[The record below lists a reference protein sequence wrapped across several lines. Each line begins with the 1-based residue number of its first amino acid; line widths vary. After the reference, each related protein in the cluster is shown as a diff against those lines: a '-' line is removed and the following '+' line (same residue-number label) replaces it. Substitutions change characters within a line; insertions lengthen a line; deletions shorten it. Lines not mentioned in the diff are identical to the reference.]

1 MDISSFTS
9 VATVVNDAS
18 SSMPGTVG
26 NAASLLV
33 LRKAIDAQ
41 AAGAA
46 ALLAALPQAPAL
58 ATEGQ
63 LGRQLN
69 TYA

>member
-1 MDISSFTS
+1 MIITSSS
-9 VATVVNDAS
+9 SIAAAVNDAS
-18 SSMPGTVG
+18 SSTLGTVSQ
-26 NAASLLV
+26 AASLLV

-46 ALLAALPQAPAL
+46 ALIEALPQPQAL
-58 ATEGQ
+58 ATEGH
-63 LGRQLN
+63 LGRHLN

>member
-1 MDISSFTS
+1 MDISTSSS
-9 VATVVNDAS
+9 VAAAVNDAS
-18 SSMPGTVG
+18 GSPAGSVR

-46 ALLAALPQAPAL
+46 ALLAALPRPPAL
-58 ATEGQ
+58 ATEGS
-63 LGRQLN
+63 LGRHIN
-69 TYA
+69 TFA

>member
-1 MDISSFTS
+1 MVITSSSS
-9 VATVVNDAS
+9 VDRAVNDAS
-18 SSMPGTVG
+18 SSAPGSVG
-26 NAASLLV
+26 NTASLLV

-46 ALLAALPQAPAL
+46 ALIAALPQPQPL

-63 LGRQLN
+63 LGRHLN
-69 TYA
+69 TFA